1 MKKVFSL
8 LLLFFLCLFVYG
20 CKQESKRINFVAEGC
35 EKINSV
41 DLKDLSEFKL
51 PESPQKEGY
60 RFVGWYLDKDF
71 SKEFKDLGSIE
82 EDEITLYA
90 KFEKLEEKFT
100 VTFIDDDKVVD
111 TIIVTKNDKVEY
123 KTLSKENHMFLGWY
137 DGETKFEYGSFVNK
151 DITLKAKWLKNDVNV
166 SINENKH
173 ILDKEYA
180 LKNEK
185 DGVIT
190 IDNNIKEISYTD
202 LKKIYFNGTEEDFR
216 KISIYT
222 MPNKDLEFYIN
233 NELIDFDLVDEGN
246 NDVTDKVT
254 IKVVSFLDNKK
265 LEDFSVNVKKNSK
278 LCGEFVV
285 EILANNKVFNEY
297 NDLGECFV
305 KLYEDETKEKEF
317 DKNYF
322 NNANID
328 KVIYA
333 YFETSKDFINSI
345 SGKYKTLNDDECE
358 INGYDITIFGKTFT
372 LEANSL
378 GVGDKAYAV
387 SYKYSDDIITIEVF
401 LGNYFLDGIICIS
414 GLYDFNTKRFIDNYY
429 LVR

>member
-1 MKKVFSL
+1 M
-8 LLLFFLCLFVYG
+8 
-20 CKQESKRINFVAEGC
+20 
-35 EKINSV
+35 
-41 DLKDLSEFKL
+41 
-51 PESPQKEGY
+51 
-60 RFVGWYLDKDF
+60 
-71 SKEFKDLGSIE
+71 
-82 EDEITLYA
+82 YA

-137 DGETKFEYGSFVNK
+137 DGETKFDYGSFVNK
-151 DITLKAKWLKNDVNV
+151 DITLKAKWLKNDINV
-166 SINENKH
+166 SFNENKH
-173 ILDKEYA
+173 ILDEEYA
-180 LKNEK
+180 LKNAK

-190 IDNNIKEISYTD
+190 IDNNIKEIRYKN

-222 MPNKDLEFYIN
+222 KPNKDLEFYIN
-233 NELIDFDLVDEGN
+233 NELIDFDLVDEEN

-297 NDLGECFV
+297 NGLGECFV
-305 KLYEDETKEKEF
+305 KLYEDEAKEKEF

-322 NNANID
+322 NNANTD
-328 KVIYA
+328 KVVYA
-333 YFETSKDFINSI
+333 YFEISKDFINSI
-345 SGKYKTLNDDECE
+345 SGKYKTLNGDECE

>member
-1 MKKVFSL
+1 MKKVLNL
-8 LLLFFLCLFVYG
+8 LFLFFLCLFVYG

-35 EKINSV
+35 EKINSL

-51 PESPQKEGY
+51 PENPQKEGY

-71 SKEFKDLGSIE
+71 SKEFKDLESVE

-180 LKNEK
+180 LKNAK

-190 IDNNIKEISYTD
+190 IDNNIKEIRYTD

-297 NDLGECFV
+297 NGLG
-305 KLYEDETKEKEF
+305 
-317 DKNYF
+317 
-322 NNANID
+322 
-328 KVIYA
+328 
-333 YFETSKDFINSI
+333 
-345 SGKYKTLNDDECE
+345 
-358 INGYDITIFGKTFT
+358 
-372 LEANSL
+372 
-378 GVGDKAYAV
+378 
-387 SYKYSDDIITIEVF
+387 
-401 LGNYFLDGIICIS
+401 
-414 GLYDFNTKRFIDNYY
+414 
-429 LVR
+429 

>member
-1 MKKVFSL
+1 MKKVLSL
-8 LLLFFLCLFVYG
+8 LALFFLCLFVYG

-51 PESPQKEGY
+51 PENPQKEGY

-71 SKEFKDLGSIE
+71 SKEFKDLESIE

-137 DGETKFEYGSFVNK
+137 DGETKFEYGSFINK
-151 DITLKAKWLKNDVNV
+151 DITLKAKWLENDVNV
-166 SINENKH
+166 SFNENKH
-173 ILDKEYA
+173 ILDEEYA
-180 LKNEK
+180 LKNAK

-190 IDNNIKEISYTD
+190 IDNNIKEIRYKN

-222 MPNKDLEFYIN
+222 KPNKDLEFYIN
-233 NELIDFDLVDEGN
+233 NELIDFDLVDEEN

-265 LEDFSVNVKKNSK
+265 LEDLSVNVKKNSK

-297 NDLGECFV
+297 NGLGECFV

-322 NNANID
+322 NNANTD
-328 KVIYA
+328 KVVYA

-358 INGYDITIFGKTFT
+358 INGYDINIFGKTFT